1 MELLAPAGSMEA
13 LRAAVCNGADAVYLG
28 ADTFNARMNARN
40 FSAADLQEAVVYCHV
55 RGVKVH
61 LTLNTLVLDREMP
74 RAAELIRMAAS
85 CGVDAF
91 IVQDLGMVSLCR
103 QLAPDV
109 PIHASTQMSIHSL
122 EGVLEAAA
130 LGCSR
135 VVLAR
140 ELPAEEIAHICKKSP
155 VEIEVFVHGA
165 LCMCYSGQCYLSS
178 VIGRRSGN
186 RGQCAQPCRLP
197 YGYGRFESTRYPLSL
212 KDNCLAGELD
222 ELRRMGVAS
231 IKIEGRMKR
240 PEYVAIVTRAYR
252 TVLNGGKLTQADLQE
267 LETAFS
273 RQGFTDGYFKG
284 QTGSDMF
291 GRRQE
296 SEDTADL
303 FASARATYE
312 QGETQRIGVRFY
324 AMIHRGQPA
333 RLAVED
339 PDGNLCRTYGPVPEQ
354 AVYRSLTAQ
363 DLEQQLKKTGGTP
376 YLCTSVR
383 SSLDPDLMLPASAIN
398 AMRRDAIAELTAKR
412 GRAEKPHLNAYDE
425 PPRYDGISGEPQ
437 LTVAVRTAD
446 QITSRMLSMKPTVLY
461 VPLSELV
468 EHPELRQR
476 VGVETQLAAI
486 LPRVIWSGE
495 LVPIARQL
503 RTVYDMGVRQVLA
516 GNLGQL
522 HIARA
527 AGFAVRGDFG
537 LNIVNSRAMR
547 YLREQGLDS
556 QLLSFEL
563 TLPQIRD
570 ISKAVPAEVL
580 IYGRLP
586 LMLME
591 NCVIKNRTG
600 TCTCQTGTVRL
611 VDRVG
616 EEFPIV
622 KDPGTCRNVLLNGKK
637 LYLLDKKDAFRG
649 MGLWALRLQFT
660 TEISPQAGTD
670 EAYRPAVYRP
680 CGRCGRDDGQVA
692 SCPAGGHARQPSES
706 ADHRRRRICGR
717 YRHCCRYHRGHRRP
731 RTGKTPLGAGSTGHA
746 PPALRQDARGRDRSV
761 RMQRPSHRIRSR
773 RDEGNIPHA
782 L

>member
-28 ADTFNARMNARN
+28 ADTFNTRMNARN

-74 RAAELIRMAAS
+74 RAAELIRLAAS

-91 IVQDLGMVSLCR
+91 IVQDLGVVSLCR

-122 EGVLEAAA
+122 EGVMEAAA

-252 TVLNGGKLTQADLQE
+252 TVLNGGKLTPSDLQE

-273 RQGFTDGYFKG
+273 RQGFTDGYFRG

-296 SEDTADL
+296 GEDTADL

-312 QGETQRIGVRFY
+312 QGEPQRIGVRFY
-324 AMIHRGQPA
+324 AMIRRGEPA
-333 RLAVED
+333 QLAVED
-339 PDGNLCRTYGPVPEQ
+339 PDGNLCRTRGPVPEQ
-354 AVYRSLTAQ
+354 AVYRSLTPQ

-376 YLCTSVR
+376 YLCTAVR

-398 AMRRDAIAELTAKR
+398 AMRRDVIAELTAKR
-412 GRAEKPHLNAYDE
+412 GRAAPAHLNAYDE
-425 PPRYDGISGEPQ
+425 PPRYDGIAGEPQ
-437 LTVAVRTAD
+437 LTIAVRTAG

-461 VPLSELV
+461 VPLSELA
-468 EHPELRQR
+468 EHPALPQR
-476 VGVETQLAAI
+476 VSVETQLAAI

-495 LVPIARQL
+495 LAPIARQL
-503 RTVYDMGVRQVLA
+503 RTVYEMGVRQVLA

-570 ISKAVPAEVL
+570 ISKAVPAELL

-591 NCVIKNRTG
+591 NCVMKNRTG
-600 TCTCQTGTVRL
+600 ICACQTGTVRL

-637 LYLLDKKDAFRG
+637 LYLLDKKDALRG

-660 TEISPQAGTD
+660 TENPGEIDKVLMDYQG
-670 EAYRPAVYRP
+670 RAVF
-680 CGRCGRDDGQVA
+680 D
-692 SCPAGGHARQPSES
+692 
-706 ADHRRRRICGR
+706 
-717 YRHCCRYHRGHRRP
+717 
-731 RTGKTPLGAGSTGHA
+731 AGSYT
-746 PPALRQDARGRDRSV
+746 RGLY
-761 RMQRPSHRIRSR
+761 SR
-773 RDEGNIPHA
+773 GVE
-782 L
+782 

>member
-28 ADTFNARMNARN
+28 ADTFNARINARN

-74 RAAELIRMAAS
+74 RAAELIRLAAS

-122 EGVLEAAA
+122 EGVMEAAA

-140 ELPAEEIAHICKKSP
+140 ELPAEEIAHICKRSP

-252 TVLNGGKLTQADLQE
+252 TVLNGGKLMPSDLQE

-273 RQGFTDGYFKG
+273 RQGFTDGYFRG

-296 SEDTADL
+296 GEDTADL

-312 QGETQRIGVRFY
+312 QGEPQRIGVRFY
-324 AMIHRGQPA
+324 AMIRRGEPA
-333 RLAVED
+333 QLAVED
-339 PDGNLCRTYGPVPEQ
+339 PDGNLCRTRGPVPEQ
-354 AVYRSLTAQ
+354 AVYRSLTPQ

-376 YLCTSVR
+376 YLCTAVR

-398 AMRRDAIAELTAKR
+398 AMRRDVIAELTAKR
-412 GRAEKPHLNAYDE
+412 GRAAPARLNAYDE
-425 PPRYDGISGEPQ
+425 PPRYDGIAGEPQ
-437 LTVAVRTAD
+437 LTIAVRTAG

-461 VPLSELV
+461 VPLSELA
-468 EHPELRQR
+468 EHPDLPQR
-476 VGVETQLAAI
+476 VSVETQLAAI

-495 LVPIARQL
+495 LAPVARQL
-503 RTVYDMGVRQVLA
+503 RTVYEMGVRQLLA

-570 ISKAVPAEVL
+570 ISKAVPAELL

-591 NCVIKNRTG
+591 NCVMKNRTG
-600 TCTCQTGTVRL
+600 ICACQTGTVRL

-660 TEISPQAGTD
+660 TEN
-670 EAYRPAVYRP
+670 
-680 CGRCGRDDGQVA
+680 
-692 SCPAGGHARQPSES
+692 PSEI
-706 ADHRRRRICGR
+706 DKVLMDYQGR
-717 YRHCCRYHRGHRRP
+717 AVFD
-731 RTGKTPLGAGSTGHA
+731 AGSYT
-746 PPALRQDARGRDRSV
+746 RGLY
-761 RMQRPSHRIRSR
+761 SR
-773 RDEGNIPHA
+773 GVE
-782 L
+782 

>member
-85 CGVDAF
+85 CGIDAF

-398 AMRRDAIAELTAKR
+398 AMRRDVIAELTAKR

-503 RTVYDMGVRQVLA
+503 RTVYEMGVRQVLA

-660 TEISPQAGTD
+660 TEN
-670 EAYRPAVYRP
+670 
-680 CGRCGRDDGQVA
+680 
-692 SCPAGGHARQPSES
+692 PSEI
-706 ADHRRRRICGR
+706 DKVLMDYQGR
-717 YRHCCRYHRGHRRP
+717 AVFD
-731 RTGKTPLGAGSTGHA
+731 AGSYT
-746 PPALRQDARGRDRSV
+746 RGLY
-761 RMQRPSHRIRSR
+761 SR
-773 RDEGNIPHA
+773 GVE
-782 L
+782 

>member
-74 RAAELIRMAAS
+74 RAAELIRLAAS

-91 IVQDLGMVSLCR
+91 IVQDLGVVSLCR

-122 EGVLEAAA
+122 EGVMEAAA

-252 TVLNGGKLTQADLQE
+252 TVLNGGKLMPSDLQE

-273 RQGFTDGYFKG
+273 RQGFTDGYFRG

-296 SEDTADL
+296 GEDTADL

-312 QGETQRIGVRFY
+312 QGEPQRIGVRFY
-324 AMIHRGQPA
+324 AMIRRGEPA
-333 RLAVED
+333 QLAVED
-339 PDGNLCRTYGPVPEQ
+339 PDARPRAGAGGLPVTH
-354 AVYRSLTAQ
+354 AAGSGA
-363 DLEQQLKKTGGTP
+363 
-376 YLCTSVR
+376 
-383 SSLDPDLMLPASAIN
+383 A
-398 AMRRDAIAELTAKR
+398 
-412 GRAEKPHLNAYDE
+412 AEKN
-425 PPRYDGISGEPQ
+425 RRN
-437 LTVAVRTAD
+437 TVSV
-446 QITSRMLSMKPTVLY
+446 
-461 VPLSELV
+461 
-468 EHPELRQR
+468 
-476 VGVETQLAAI
+476 
-486 LPRVIWSGE
+486 
-495 LVPIARQL
+495 
-503 RTVYDMGVRQVLA
+503 
-516 GNLGQL
+516 
-522 HIARA
+522 
-527 AGFAVRGDFG
+527 
-537 LNIVNSRAMR
+537 
-547 YLREQGLDS
+547 
-556 QLLSFEL
+556 
-563 TLPQIRD
+563 
-570 ISKAVPAEVL
+570 
-580 IYGRLP
+580 
-586 LMLME
+586 
-591 NCVIKNRTG
+591 
-600 TCTCQTGTVRL
+600 
-611 VDRVG
+611 
-616 EEFPIV
+616 
-622 KDPGTCRNVLLNGKK
+622 
-637 LYLLDKKDAFRG
+637 
-649 MGLWALRLQFT
+649 
-660 TEISPQAGTD
+660 
-670 EAYRPAVYRP
+670 
-680 CGRCGRDDGQVA
+680 
-692 SCPAGGHARQPSES
+692 
-706 ADHRRRRICGR
+706 
-717 YRHCCRYHRGHRRP
+717 HRRP
-731 RTGKTPLGAGSTGHA
+731 LVSGPRSDAPGVRHQRHAARCDRGAD
-746 PPALRQDARGRDRSV
+746 RKARPCRARASERV
-761 RMQRPSHRIRSR
+761 
-773 RDEGNIPHA
+773 
-782 L
+782 

>member
-28 ADTFNARMNARN
+28 ADTFNARINARN

-74 RAAELIRMAAS
+74 RAAELIRLAAS

-122 EGVLEAAA
+122 EGVMEAAA

-140 ELPAEEIAHICKKSP
+140 ELPAEEIAHICKRSP

-212 KDNCLAGELD
+212 KDNCLAAELD

-252 TVLNGGKLTQADLQE
+252 TVLNGGKLTPSDLQE

-273 RQGFTDGYFKG
+273 RQGFTDGYFRG

-296 SEDTADL
+296 GEDTAGL

-312 QGETQRIGVRFY
+312 QGEPQRIGVRFY
-324 AMIHRGQPA
+324 AMIRRGEPA
-333 RLAVED
+333 QLAVED
-339 PDGNLCRTYGPVPEQ
+339 PDGNLCRTRGPVPEQ
-354 AVYRSLTAQ
+354 AVYRSLTPQ

-376 YLCTSVR
+376 YLCTAVR

-398 AMRRDAIAELTAKR
+398 AMRRDVIAELTAKR
-412 GRAEKPHLNAYDE
+412 GRAAPARLNAYDE
-425 PPRYDGISGEPQ
+425 PPRYDGIAGEPQ
-437 LTVAVRTAD
+437 LTIAVRTAG

-461 VPLSELV
+461 VPLSELA
-468 EHPELRQR
+468 EHPDLPQR
-476 VGVETQLAAI
+476 VSVETQLAAI

-495 LVPIARQL
+495 LAPVARQL
-503 RTVYDMGVRQVLA
+503 RTVYEMGVRQVLA

-570 ISKAVPAEVL
+570 ISKAVPAELL

-591 NCVIKNRTG
+591 NCVMKNRTG
-600 TCTCQTGTVRL
+600 ICACQTGTVRL

-637 LYLLDKKDAFRG
+637 LYLLDKKDALRG

-660 TEISPQAGTD
+660 TENPGEIDKVLMDYQG
-670 EAYRPAVYRP
+670 RAVF
-680 CGRCGRDDGQVA
+680 D
-692 SCPAGGHARQPSES
+692 
-706 ADHRRRRICGR
+706 
-717 YRHCCRYHRGHRRP
+717 
-731 RTGKTPLGAGSTGHA
+731 AGSYT
-746 PPALRQDARGRDRSV
+746 RGLY
-761 RMQRPSHRIRSR
+761 SR
-773 RDEGNIPHA
+773 GVE
-782 L
+782 

>member
-28 ADTFNARMNARN
+28 ADTFNARINARN

-61 LTLNTLVLDREMP
+61 LTLNTLVLDREML
-74 RAAELIRMAAS
+74 RAAELIRLAAS

-91 IVQDLGMVSLCR
+91 IVQDLGVVSLCR

-122 EGVLEAAA
+122 EGVMEAAA

-252 TVLNGGKLTQADLQE
+252 TVLNGGKLMPSDLQE

-273 RQGFTDGYFKG
+273 RQGFTDGYFRG

-296 SEDTADL
+296 GEDTADL

-312 QGETQRIGVRFY
+312 QGEPQRIGVRFY
-324 AMIHRGQPA
+324 AMIRRGEPA
-333 RLAVED
+333 QLAVED
-339 PDGNLCRTYGPVPEQ
+339 PDGNLCRARGPVPEQ
-354 AVYRSLTAQ
+354 AVYRSLTPQ

-376 YLCTSVR
+376 YLCTAVR

-398 AMRRDAIAELTAKR
+398 AMRRDVIAELTAKR
-412 GRAEKPHLNAYDE
+412 GRAAPAHLNAYDE
-425 PPRYDGISGEPQ
+425 PPRYDGIAGEPQ
-437 LTVAVRTAD
+437 LTIAVRTAG

-461 VPLSELV
+461 VPLSELA
-468 EHPELRQR
+468 EHPDLPQR
-476 VGVETQLAAI
+476 VSVETQLAAI

-495 LVPIARQL
+495 LIPIARQL
-503 RTVYDMGVRQVLA
+503 RTVYEMGVRQVLA

-522 HIARA
+522 HIART

-570 ISKAVPAEVL
+570 ISKAVPAELL

-591 NCVIKNRTG
+591 NCVMKNRTG
-600 TCTCQTGTVRL
+600 ICACQTGTVRL

-637 LYLLDKKDAFRG
+637 LYLLDKKDALRG

-660 TEISPQAGTD
+660 TENPGEIDKVLMDYQG
-670 EAYRPAVYRP
+670 RAVF
-680 CGRCGRDDGQVA
+680 D
-692 SCPAGGHARQPSES
+692 
-706 ADHRRRRICGR
+706 
-717 YRHCCRYHRGHRRP
+717 
-731 RTGKTPLGAGSTGHA
+731 AGSYT
-746 PPALRQDARGRDRSV
+746 RGLY
-761 RMQRPSHRIRSR
+761 SR
-773 RDEGNIPHA
+773 GVE
-782 L
+782 

>member
-1 MELLAPAGSMEA
+1 MLELLSPAGSMEA

-61 LTLNTLVLDREMP
+61 LTLNTHVLDREMP
-74 RAAELIRMAAS
+74 RAAELIRLAAS

-91 IVQDLGMVSLCR
+91 IVQDLGVVSLCR

-122 EGVLEAAA
+122 EGVMEAAA

-252 TVLNGGKLTQADLQE
+252 TVLNGGKLTPSDLQE

-273 RQGFTDGYFKG
+273 RQGFTDGYFRG

-296 SEDTADL
+296 GEDTADL

-324 AMIHRGQPA
+324 AMIRRGEPA
-333 RLAVED
+333 QLAVED
-339 PDGNLCRTYGPVPEQ
+339 PDGNLCRTRGPVPEQ
-354 AVYRSLTAQ
+354 AVYRSLTPQ

-376 YLCTSVR
+376 YLCTAVR

-398 AMRRDAIAELTAKR
+398 AMRRDVIAELTAKR
-412 GRAEKPHLNAYDE
+412 GRAAPAHLNAYDE
-425 PPRYDGISGEPQ
+425 PPRYDGIAGEPQ
-437 LTVAVRTAD
+437 LTIAVRTAG

-461 VPLSELV
+461 VPLSELA
-468 EHPELRQR
+468 EHPALPQR
-476 VGVETQLAAI
+476 VSVETQLAAI

-495 LVPIARQL
+495 LAPIARQL
-503 RTVYDMGVRQVLA
+503 RTVYEMGVRQVLA

-591 NCVIKNRTG
+591 NCVMKNRTG
-600 TCTCQTGTVRL
+600 ICACQTGTVRL

-637 LYLLDKKDAFRG
+637 LYLLDKKDALRG

-660 TEISPQAGTD
+660 TENPGEIDKVLMDYQG
-670 EAYRPAVYRP
+670 RAVF
-680 CGRCGRDDGQVA
+680 D
-692 SCPAGGHARQPSES
+692 
-706 ADHRRRRICGR
+706 
-717 YRHCCRYHRGHRRP
+717 
-731 RTGKTPLGAGSTGHA
+731 AGSYT
-746 PPALRQDARGRDRSV
+746 RGLY
-761 RMQRPSHRIRSR
+761 SR
-773 RDEGNIPHA
+773 GVE
-782 L
+782 

>member
-74 RAAELIRMAAS
+74 RAAELIRLAAS

-91 IVQDLGMVSLCR
+91 IVQDLGVVSLCR

-122 EGVLEAAA
+122 EGVMEAAA

-252 TVLNGGKLTQADLQE
+252 TVLNGGKLMPSDLQE

-273 RQGFTDGYFKG
+273 RQGFTDGYFRG

-296 SEDTADL
+296 GEDTADL

-312 QGETQRIGVRFY
+312 QGEPQRIGVRFY
-324 AMIHRGQPA
+324 AMIRRGEPA
-333 RLAVED
+333 QLAVGD
-339 PDGNLCRTYGPVPEQ
+339 PDGNLCRTRGPVPEQ
-354 AVYRSLTAQ
+354 AVYRSLTPQ

-376 YLCTSVR
+376 YLCTAVR

-398 AMRRDAIAELTAKR
+398 AMRRDVIAELTAKR
-412 GRAEKPHLNAYDE
+412 GRAAPARLNAYDE
-425 PPRYDGISGEPQ
+425 PPRYDGIAGEPQ
-437 LTVAVRTAD
+437 LTIAVRTAG

-461 VPLSELV
+461 VPLSELA
-468 EHPELRQR
+468 EHPDLPQR
-476 VGVETQLAAI
+476 VSVETQLAAI

-495 LVPIARQL
+495 LAPVARQL
-503 RTVYDMGVRQVLA
+503 RTVYEMGVRQVLA

-570 ISKAVPAEVL
+570 ISKAVPAELL

-591 NCVIKNRTG
+591 NCVMKNRTG
-600 TCTCQTGTVRL
+600 ICACQTGTVRL

-637 LYLLDKKDAFRG
+637 LYLLDKKDALRG

-660 TEISPQAGTD
+660 TENPGEIDKVLMDYQG
-670 EAYRPAVYRP
+670 RAVF
-680 CGRCGRDDGQVA
+680 D
-692 SCPAGGHARQPSES
+692 
-706 ADHRRRRICGR
+706 
-717 YRHCCRYHRGHRRP
+717 
-731 RTGKTPLGAGSTGHA
+731 AGSYT
-746 PPALRQDARGRDRSV
+746 RGLY
-761 RMQRPSHRIRSR
+761 SR
-773 RDEGNIPHA
+773 GVE
-782 L
+782 

>member
-1 MELLAPAGSMEA
+1 
-13 LRAAVCNGADAVYLG
+13 
-28 ADTFNARMNARN
+28 MNARN

-398 AMRRDAIAELTAKR
+398 AMRRDVIAELTAKR

-660 TEISPQAGTD
+660 TEN
-670 EAYRPAVYRP
+670 
-680 CGRCGRDDGQVA
+680 
-692 SCPAGGHARQPSES
+692 PSEI
-706 ADHRRRRICGR
+706 DKVLMDYQGR
-717 YRHCCRYHRGHRRP
+717 AVFD
-731 RTGKTPLGAGSTGHA
+731 AGSYT
-746 PPALRQDARGRDRSV
+746 RGLY
-761 RMQRPSHRIRSR
+761 SR
-773 RDEGNIPHA
+773 GVE
-782 L
+782 

>member
-74 RAAELIRMAAS
+74 RAAELIRLAAS

-91 IVQDLGMVSLCR
+91 IVQDLGVVSLCR

-122 EGVLEAAA
+122 EGVMEAAA

-212 KDNCLAGELD
+212 KDNCLVGELD
-222 ELRRMGVAS
+222 ELQRMGVAS

-252 TVLNGGKLTQADLQE
+252 TVLNGGKLMPSDLQE

-273 RQGFTDGYFKG
+273 RQGFTDGYFRG

-296 SEDTADL
+296 GEDTADL

-312 QGETQRIGVRFY
+312 QGEPQRIGVRFY
-324 AMIHRGQPA
+324 AMIRRGEPA
-333 RLAVED
+333 QLAVED
-339 PDGNLCRTYGPVPEQ
+339 PDGNLCRTRGPVPEQ
-354 AVYRSLTAQ
+354 AVYRSLTPQ

-376 YLCTSVR
+376 YLCTAVR

-398 AMRRDAIAELTAKR
+398 AMRRDVIAELTAKR
-412 GRAEKPHLNAYDE
+412 GRAAPARLNAYDE
-425 PPRYDGISGEPQ
+425 PPRYDGIAGEPQ
-437 LTVAVRTAD
+437 LTIAVRTAG

-461 VPLSELV
+461 VPLSELA
-468 EHPELRQR
+468 EHPDLPQR
-476 VGVETQLAAI
+476 VSVETQLAAI

-495 LVPIARQL
+495 LAPVARQL
-503 RTVYDMGVRQVLA
+503 RTVYEMGVRQVLA

-570 ISKAVPAEVL
+570 ISKAVPAELL

-591 NCVIKNRTG
+591 NCVMKNRTG
-600 TCTCQTGTVRL
+600 ICACQTGTARL

-637 LYLLDKKDAFRG
+637 LYLLDKKDALRG

-660 TEISPQAGTD
+660 TENPGEIDKVLMDYQG
-670 EAYRPAVYRP
+670 RAVF
-680 CGRCGRDDGQVA
+680 D
-692 SCPAGGHARQPSES
+692 
-706 ADHRRRRICGR
+706 
-717 YRHCCRYHRGHRRP
+717 
-731 RTGKTPLGAGSTGHA
+731 AGSYT
-746 PPALRQDARGRDRSV
+746 RGLY
-761 RMQRPSHRIRSR
+761 SR
-773 RDEGNIPHA
+773 GVE
-782 L
+782 

>member
-74 RAAELIRMAAS
+74 RAAELIRLAAS

-91 IVQDLGMVSLCR
+91 IVQDLGVVSLCR

-122 EGVLEAAA
+122 EGVMEAAA

-252 TVLNGGKLTQADLQE
+252 TVLNGGRLMPSDLQE

-273 RQGFTDGYFKG
+273 RQGFTDGYFRG

-296 SEDTADL
+296 GEDTADL

-312 QGETQRIGVRFY
+312 QGEPQRIGVRFY
-324 AMIHRGQPA
+324 AMIRRGEPA
-333 RLAVED
+333 QLAVED
-339 PDGNLCRTYGPVPEQ
+339 PDGNLCRTRGPVPEQ
-354 AVYRSLTAQ
+354 AVYRSLTPQ

-376 YLCTSVR
+376 YLCTAIR

-398 AMRRDAIAELTAKR
+398 AMRRDVIAELTAKR
-412 GRAEKPHLNAYDE
+412 GRAAPARLNAYDE
-425 PPRYDGISGEPQ
+425 PPRYDGIAGEPQ
-437 LTVAVRTAD
+437 LTIAVRTAG

-461 VPLSELV
+461 VPLSELA
-468 EHPELRQR
+468 EHPDLPQR
-476 VGVETQLAAI
+476 VSVETQLAAI

-495 LVPIARQL
+495 LAPVARQL
-503 RTVYDMGVRQVLA
+503 RTVYEMGVRQVLA

-570 ISKAVPAEVL
+570 ISKAVPAELL

-591 NCVIKNRTG
+591 NCVMKNRTG
-600 TCTCQTGTVRL
+600 ICACQTGTVRL

-637 LYLLDKKDAFRG
+637 LYLLDKKDALRG

-660 TEISPQAGTD
+660 TENPGEIDKVLMDYQG
-670 EAYRPAVYRP
+670 RAVF
-680 CGRCGRDDGQVA
+680 D
-692 SCPAGGHARQPSES
+692 
-706 ADHRRRRICGR
+706 
-717 YRHCCRYHRGHRRP
+717 
-731 RTGKTPLGAGSTGHA
+731 AGSYT
-746 PPALRQDARGRDRSV
+746 RGLY
-761 RMQRPSHRIRSR
+761 SR
-773 RDEGNIPHA
+773 GVE
-782 L
+782 

>member
-398 AMRRDAIAELTAKR
+398 AMRRDVIAELTAKR

-437 LTVAVRTAD
+437 LTVAVRAAD

-660 TEISPQAGTD
+660 TEN
-670 EAYRPAVYRP
+670 
-680 CGRCGRDDGQVA
+680 
-692 SCPAGGHARQPSES
+692 PSEI
-706 ADHRRRRICGR
+706 DKVLMDYQGR
-717 YRHCCRYHRGHRRP
+717 AVFD
-731 RTGKTPLGAGSTGHA
+731 AGSYT
-746 PPALRQDARGRDRSV
+746 RGLY
-761 RMQRPSHRIRSR
+761 SR
-773 RDEGNIPHA
+773 GVE
-782 L
+782 

>member
-28 ADTFNARMNARN
+28 ADTFNARINARN

-74 RAAELIRMAAS
+74 RAAELIRLAAS

-122 EGVLEAAA
+122 EGVMEAAA

-140 ELPAEEIAHICKKSP
+140 ELPAEEIAHICKRSP

-252 TVLNGGKLTQADLQE
+252 TVLNGGKLTPSDLQE

-273 RQGFTDGYFKG
+273 RQGFTDGYFRG

-296 SEDTADL
+296 GEDTADL

-312 QGETQRIGVRFY
+312 QGEPQRIGVRFY
-324 AMIHRGQPA
+324 AMIRRGEPA
-333 RLAVED
+333 QLAVED
-339 PDGNLCRTYGPVPEQ
+339 PDGNLCRTRGPVPEQ
-354 AVYRSLTAQ
+354 AVYRSLTPQ

-398 AMRRDAIAELTAKR
+398 AMRRDVIAELTAKR
-412 GRAEKPHLNAYDE
+412 GRAAPAHLNAYDE
-425 PPRYDGISGEPQ
+425 PPRYDGIAGEPQ
-437 LTVAVRTAD
+437 LTIAVRTAE

-468 EHPELRQR
+468 EHPELPQR
-476 VGVETQLAAI
+476 VSVETQLAAI

-495 LVPIARQL
+495 LAPVARQL
-503 RTVYDMGVRQVLA
+503 RTVYEMGVRQVLA

-522 HIARA
+522 YIARA

-570 ISKAVPAEVL
+570 ISKAVPAELLV
-580 IYGRLP
+580 YGRLP

-591 NCVIKNRTG
+591 NCVMKNRTG
-600 TCTCQTGTVRL
+600 ICTCQTGTVRL
-611 VDRVG
+611 VDRIG

-637 LYLLDKKDAFRG
+637 LYLLDKKDALRG

-660 TEISPQAGTD
+660 TENPGEIDKVLMDYQG
-670 EAYRPAVYRP
+670 RAVF
-680 CGRCGRDDGQVA
+680 D
-692 SCPAGGHARQPSES
+692 
-706 ADHRRRRICGR
+706 
-717 YRHCCRYHRGHRRP
+717 
-731 RTGKTPLGAGSTGHA
+731 AGSYT
-746 PPALRQDARGRDRSV
+746 RGLY
-761 RMQRPSHRIRSR
+761 SR
-773 RDEGNIPHA
+773 GVE
-782 L
+782 

>member
-28 ADTFNARMNARN
+28 ADTFNARINARN

-74 RAAELIRMAAS
+74 RAAELIRLAAS

-91 IVQDLGMVSLCR
+91 IVQDLGVVSLCR

-122 EGVLEAAA
+122 EGVMEAAA

-252 TVLNGGKLTQADLQE
+252 TVLNGGKLMPSDLQE

-273 RQGFTDGYFKG
+273 RQGFTDGYFRG

-296 SEDTADL
+296 GEDTADL

-312 QGETQRIGVRFY
+312 QGEPQRIGVRFY
-324 AMIHRGQPA
+324 AMIRRGEPA
-333 RLAVED
+333 QLAVED
-339 PDGNLCRTYGPVPEQ
+339 PDGNLCRTRGPVPEQ
-354 AVYRSLTAQ
+354 AVYRSLTPQ

-376 YLCTSVR
+376 YLCTAVR

-398 AMRRDAIAELTAKR
+398 AMRRDVIAELTAKR
-412 GRAEKPHLNAYDE
+412 GRAAPARLNAYDE
-425 PPRYDGISGEPQ
+425 PPRYDGIAGEPQ
-437 LTVAVRTAD
+437 LTIAVRTAG
-446 QITSRMLSMKPTVLY
+446 QITSRMLSMKPAVLY
-461 VPLSELV
+461 VPLSELA
-468 EHPELRQR
+468 EHPDLPQR
-476 VGVETQLAAI
+476 VSVETQLAAI

-495 LVPIARQL
+495 LAPVARQL
-503 RTVYDMGVRQVLA
+503 RTVYEMGVRQVLA

-570 ISKAVPAEVL
+570 ISKAVPAELL

-591 NCVIKNRTG
+591 NCVMKNRTG
-600 TCTCQTGTVRL
+600 ICACQTGTVRL
-611 VDRVG
+611 VDRLG

-637 LYLLDKKDAFRG
+637 LYLLDKKDALRG

-660 TEISPQAGTD
+660 TENPGEIDKVLMDYQG
-670 EAYRPAVYRP
+670 RAVF
-680 CGRCGRDDGQVA
+680 D
-692 SCPAGGHARQPSES
+692 
-706 ADHRRRRICGR
+706 
-717 YRHCCRYHRGHRRP
+717 
-731 RTGKTPLGAGSTGHA
+731 AGSYT
-746 PPALRQDARGRDRSV
+746 RGLY
-761 RMQRPSHRIRSR
+761 SR
-773 RDEGNIPHA
+773 GVE
-782 L
+782 

>member
-74 RAAELIRMAAS
+74 RAAELIRLAAS

-91 IVQDLGMVSLCR
+91 IVQDLGVVSLCR

-122 EGVLEAAA
+122 EGVMEAAA

-252 TVLNGGKLTQADLQE
+252 TVLNGGKLMPSDLQE

-273 RQGFTDGYFKG
+273 RQGFTDGYFRG

-296 SEDTADL
+296 GEDTADL

-312 QGETQRIGVRFY
+312 QGEPQRIGVRFY
-324 AMIHRGQPA
+324 AMIRRGEPA
-333 RLAVED
+333 QLAVED
-339 PDGNLCRTYGPVPEQ
+339 PDGNLCRTRGPVPEQ
-354 AVYRSLTAQ
+354 AVYRSLTPQ

-376 YLCTSVR
+376 YLCTAVR

-398 AMRRDAIAELTAKR
+398 AMRRDVIAELTAKR
-412 GRAEKPHLNAYDE
+412 GRAAPAHLNAYDE
-425 PPRYDGISGEPQ
+425 PPRYDGIAGEPQ
-437 LTVAVRTAD
+437 LTIAVRTAG

-461 VPLSELV
+461 VPLSELA
-468 EHPELRQR
+468 EHPDLPQR
-476 VGVETQLAAI
+476 VSVETQLAAI

-495 LVPIARQL
+495 LAPVARQL
-503 RTVYDMGVRQVLA
+503 RTVYEMGVRQVLA

-570 ISKAVPAEVL
+570 ISKAVPAELL

-591 NCVIKNRTG
+591 NCVMKNRTG
-600 TCTCQTGTVRL
+600 ICACQTDTVRL

-637 LYLLDKKDAFRG
+637 LYLLDKKDALRG

-660 TEISPQAGTD
+660 TENPGEIDKVLMDYQG
-670 EAYRPAVYRP
+670 RAVF
-680 CGRCGRDDGQVA
+680 D
-692 SCPAGGHARQPSES
+692 
-706 ADHRRRRICGR
+706 
-717 YRHCCRYHRGHRRP
+717 
-731 RTGKTPLGAGSTGHA
+731 AGSYT
-746 PPALRQDARGRDRSV
+746 RGLY
-761 RMQRPSHRIRSR
+761 SR
-773 RDEGNIPHA
+773 GVE
-782 L
+782 

>member
-28 ADTFNARMNARN
+28 ADTFNARINARN

-74 RAAELIRMAAS
+74 RAAELIRLAAS

-91 IVQDLGMVSLCR
+91 IVQDLGVVSLCR

-122 EGVLEAAA
+122 EGVMEAAA

-252 TVLNGGKLTQADLQE
+252 TVLNGGKLMPSDLQE

-273 RQGFTDGYFKG
+273 RQGFTDGYFRG

-296 SEDTADL
+296 GEDTADL

-312 QGETQRIGVRFY
+312 QGEPQRIGVRFY
-324 AMIHRGQPA
+324 AMIRRGEPA

-354 AVYRSLTAQ
+354 AVYRSLTPQ

-376 YLCTSVR
+376 YLCTAVR

-398 AMRRDAIAELTAKR
+398 AMRRDVIAELTAKR
-412 GRAEKPHLNAYDE
+412 GRAAPARLNAYDE
-425 PPRYDGISGEPQ
+425 PPRYDGIAGEPQ
-437 LTVAVRTAD
+437 LTIAVRTAG

-461 VPLSELV
+461 VPLSELA
-468 EHPELRQR
+468 EHPDLPQR
-476 VGVETQLAAI
+476 VSVETQLAAI

-495 LVPIARQL
+495 LAPVARQL
-503 RTVYDMGVRQVLA
+503 RTVYEMGVRQVLA

-570 ISKAVPAEVL
+570 ISKAVPAELL

-591 NCVIKNRTG
+591 NCVMKNRTG
-600 TCTCQTGTVRL
+600 ICACQTGTVRL

-637 LYLLDKKDAFRG
+637 LYLLDKKDALRG

-660 TEISPQAGTD
+660 TENPGEIDKVLMDYQG
-670 EAYRPAVYRP
+670 RAVF
-680 CGRCGRDDGQVA
+680 D
-692 SCPAGGHARQPSES
+692 
-706 ADHRRRRICGR
+706 
-717 YRHCCRYHRGHRRP
+717 
-731 RTGKTPLGAGSTGHA
+731 AGSYT
-746 PPALRQDARGRDRSV
+746 RGLY
-761 RMQRPSHRIRSR
+761 SR
-773 RDEGNIPHA
+773 GVE
-782 L
+782 

>member
-28 ADTFNARMNARN
+28 ADTFNARINARN

-55 RGVKVH
+55 RGAKVH

-74 RAAELIRMAAS
+74 RAAELIRLAAS

-91 IVQDLGMVSLCR
+91 IVQDLGVVSLCR

-252 TVLNGGKLTQADLQE
+252 TVLNGGKLTPSDLQE

-273 RQGFTDGYFKG
+273 RQGFTDGYFRG

-296 SEDTADL
+296 GEDTADL

-312 QGETQRIGVRFY
+312 QGEPQRIGVRFY
-324 AMIHRGQPA
+324 AMIRRGEPA
-333 RLAVED
+333 QLAVED
-339 PDGNLCRTYGPVPEQ
+339 PDGNLCRTRGPVPEQ
-354 AVYRSLTAQ
+354 AVYRSLTPQ

-376 YLCTSVR
+376 YLCTAVR

-398 AMRRDAIAELTAKR
+398 AMRRDVIAELTAKR
-412 GRAEKPHLNAYDE
+412 GRAAPARLNAYDE
-425 PPRYDGISGEPQ
+425 PPRYDGIAGEPQ
-437 LTVAVRTAD
+437 LTIAVRTAG

-461 VPLSELV
+461 VPLSELA
-468 EHPELRQR
+468 EHPDLPQR
-476 VGVETQLAAI
+476 VSVETQLAAI

-495 LVPIARQL
+495 LAPVARQL
-503 RTVYDMGVRQVLA
+503 RTVYEMGVRQVLA

-570 ISKAVPAEVL
+570 ISKAVPAELL

-591 NCVIKNRTG
+591 NCVMKNRTG
-600 TCTCQTGTVRL
+600 ICACQTGTVRL

-637 LYLLDKKDAFRG
+637 LYLLDKKDALRG

-660 TEISPQAGTD
+660 TENPGEIDKVLMDYQG
-670 EAYRPAVYRP
+670 RAVF
-680 CGRCGRDDGQVA
+680 D
-692 SCPAGGHARQPSES
+692 
-706 ADHRRRRICGR
+706 
-717 YRHCCRYHRGHRRP
+717 
-731 RTGKTPLGAGSTGHA
+731 AGSYT
-746 PPALRQDARGRDRSV
+746 RGLY
-761 RMQRPSHRIRSR
+761 SR
-773 RDEGNIPHA
+773 GVE
-782 L
+782 

>member
-74 RAAELIRMAAS
+74 RAAELIRLAAS

-91 IVQDLGMVSLCR
+91 IVQDLGVVSLCR

-122 EGVLEAAA
+122 EGVMEAAA

-252 TVLNGGKLTQADLQE
+252 TVLNGGKLMPSDLQE

-273 RQGFTDGYFKG
+273 RQGFTDGYFRG

-296 SEDTADL
+296 GEDTADL

-312 QGETQRIGVRFY
+312 QGEPQRIGVRFY
-324 AMIHRGQPA
+324 AMIRRGEPA
-333 RLAVED
+333 QLAVED
-339 PDGNLCRTYGPVPEQ
+339 PDGNLCRTRGPVPEQ
-354 AVYRSLTAQ
+354 AVYRSLTPQ

-376 YLCTSVR
+376 YLCTAVR

-398 AMRRDAIAELTAKR
+398 AMRRDVIAELTAKR
-412 GRAEKPHLNAYDE
+412 GRAAPAHLNAYDE
-425 PPRYDGISGEPQ
+425 PPRYDGIAGEPQ
-437 LTVAVRTAD
+437 LTIAVRTAG

-461 VPLSELV
+461 VPLSELA
-468 EHPELRQR
+468 EHPDLPQR
-476 VGVETQLAAI
+476 VSVETQLAAI

-495 LVPIARQL
+495 LAPVARQL
-503 RTVYDMGVRQVLA
+503 RTVYELGVRQVLA

-537 LNIVNSRAMR
+537 LKIVNSRAMR
-547 YLREQGLDS
+547 DLREQGLDS
-556 QLLSFEL
+556 QRLSFEL

-570 ISKAVPAEVL
+570 ISKAVPAELL

-591 NCVIKNRTG
+591 NCVMKNRTG
-600 TCTCQTGTVRL
+600 ICACQTGTVRL

-637 LYLLDKKDAFRG
+637 LYLLDKKDALRG

-660 TEISPQAGTD
+660 TENPGEIDKVLMDYQG
-670 EAYRPAVYRP
+670 RAVF
-680 CGRCGRDDGQVA
+680 D
-692 SCPAGGHARQPSES
+692 
-706 ADHRRRRICGR
+706 
-717 YRHCCRYHRGHRRP
+717 
-731 RTGKTPLGAGSTGHA
+731 AGSYT
-746 PPALRQDARGRDRSV
+746 RGLY
-761 RMQRPSHRIRSR
+761 SR
-773 RDEGNIPHA
+773 GVE
-782 L
+782 

>member
-40 FSAADLQEAVVYCHV
+40 FSVADLQEAVVYCHV

-74 RAAELIRMAAS
+74 RAAELIRLAAS

-91 IVQDLGMVSLCR
+91 IVQDLGVVSLCR

-122 EGVLEAAA
+122 EGVMEAAA

-252 TVLNGGKLTQADLQE
+252 TVLNGGKLMPSDLQE

-273 RQGFTDGYFKG
+273 RQGFTDGYFRG

-296 SEDTADL
+296 GEDTADL

-312 QGETQRIGVRFY
+312 QGEPQRIGVRFY
-324 AMIHRGQPA
+324 AMIRRGEPA
-333 RLAVED
+333 QLAVED
-339 PDGNLCRTYGPVPEQ
+339 PDGNLCRTRGPVPEQ
-354 AVYRSLTAQ
+354 AVYRSLTPQ

-376 YLCTSVR
+376 YLCTAVR

-398 AMRRDAIAELTAKR
+398 AMRRDVIAELTAKR
-412 GRAEKPHLNAYDE
+412 GRAAPARLNAYDE
-425 PPRYDGISGEPQ
+425 PPRYDGIAGEPQ
-437 LTVAVRTAD
+437 LTIAVRTAG

-461 VPLSELV
+461 VPLSELA
-468 EHPELRQR
+468 EHPDLRQR
-476 VGVETQLAAI
+476 VSVETQLAAI

-495 LVPIARQL
+495 LAPVARQL
-503 RTVYDMGVRQVLA
+503 RTVYEMGVRQVLA

-570 ISKAVPAEVL
+570 ISKAVPAELL

-591 NCVIKNRTG
+591 NCVMKNRTG
-600 TCTCQTGTVRL
+600 ICACQTGTVRL

-637 LYLLDKKDAFRG
+637 LYLLDKKDALRG

-660 TEISPQAGTD
+660 TENPGEIDKVLMDYQG
-670 EAYRPAVYRP
+670 RAVF
-680 CGRCGRDDGQVA
+680 D
-692 SCPAGGHARQPSES
+692 
-706 ADHRRRRICGR
+706 
-717 YRHCCRYHRGHRRP
+717 
-731 RTGKTPLGAGSTGHA
+731 AGSYT
-746 PPALRQDARGRDRSV
+746 RGLY
-761 RMQRPSHRIRSR
+761 SR
-773 RDEGNIPHA
+773 GVE
-782 L
+782 

>member
-40 FSAADLQEAVVYCHV
+40 FSAADLQEAIVYCHV

-398 AMRRDAIAELTAKR
+398 AMRRDVIAELTAKR

-468 EHPELRQR
+468 EHPELRPR

-660 TEISPQAGTD
+660 TEN
-670 EAYRPAVYRP
+670 
-680 CGRCGRDDGQVA
+680 
-692 SCPAGGHARQPSES
+692 PSEI
-706 ADHRRRRICGR
+706 DKMLMDYQGR
-717 YRHCCRYHRGHRRP
+717 AVFD
-731 RTGKTPLGAGSTGHA
+731 AGSYT
-746 PPALRQDARGRDRSV
+746 RGLY
-761 RMQRPSHRIRSR
+761 SR
-773 RDEGNIPHA
+773 GVE
-782 L
+782 

>member
-74 RAAELIRMAAS
+74 RAAELIRLAAS

-91 IVQDLGMVSLCR
+91 IVQDLGVVSLCR

-252 TVLNGGKLTQADLQE
+252 TVLNGGKLMPSDLQE

-273 RQGFTDGYFKG
+273 RQGFTDGYFRG

-296 SEDTADL
+296 GEDTADL

-312 QGETQRIGVRFY
+312 QGEPQRIGVRFY
-324 AMIHRGQPA
+324 AMIRRGEPA
-333 RLAVED
+333 QLAVED
-339 PDGNLCRTYGPVPEQ
+339 PDGNLCRTRGPVPEQ
-354 AVYRSLTAQ
+354 AVYRSLTPQ

-376 YLCTSVR
+376 YLCTAVR

-398 AMRRDAIAELTAKR
+398 AMRRDVIAELTAKR
-412 GRAEKPHLNAYDE
+412 GRAAPARLNAYDE
-425 PPRYDGISGEPQ
+425 PPRYDGIAGEPQ
-437 LTVAVRTAD
+437 LTIAVRTAG

-461 VPLSELV
+461 VPLSELA
-468 EHPELRQR
+468 EHPDLPQR

-495 LVPIARQL
+495 LAPVARQL
-503 RTVYDMGVRQVLA
+503 RTVYEMGVRQVLA

-570 ISKAVPAEVL
+570 ISKAVPAELL

-591 NCVIKNRTG
+591 NCVMKNRTG
-600 TCTCQTGTVRL
+600 ICACQTGTVRL

-637 LYLLDKKDAFRG
+637 LYLLDKKDALRG

-660 TEISPQAGTD
+660 TENPGEIDKVLMDYQGRAVFDAGIYT
-670 EAYRPAVYRP
+670 
-680 CGRCGRDDGQVA
+680 
-692 SCPAGGHARQPSES
+692 
-706 ADHRRRRICGR
+706 
-717 YRHCCRYHRGHRRP
+717 RG
-731 RTGKTPLGAGSTGHA
+731 LYS
-746 PPALRQDARGRDRSV
+746 RGV
-761 RMQRPSHRIRSR
+761 
-773 RDEGNIPHA
+773 E
-782 L
+782 

>member
-252 TVLNGGKLTQADLQE
+252 TVLNGGELTQADLQE

-398 AMRRDAIAELTAKR
+398 AMRRDVIAELTAKR

-660 TEISPQAGTD
+660 TEN
-670 EAYRPAVYRP
+670 
-680 CGRCGRDDGQVA
+680 
-692 SCPAGGHARQPSES
+692 PSEI
-706 ADHRRRRICGR
+706 DKVLMDYQGR
-717 YRHCCRYHRGHRRP
+717 AVFD
-731 RTGKTPLGAGSTGHA
+731 AGSYT
-746 PPALRQDARGRDRSV
+746 RGLY
-761 RMQRPSHRIRSR
+761 SR
-773 RDEGNIPHA
+773 GVE
-782 L
+782 

>member
-28 ADTFNARMNARN
+28 ADTFNARINARN

-74 RAAELIRMAAS
+74 RAAELIRLAAS

-122 EGVLEAAA
+122 EGVMEAAA

-140 ELPAEEIAHICKKSP
+140 ELPAEEIAHICKRSP

-252 TVLNGGKLTQADLQE
+252 TVLNGGKLTPSDLQE

-273 RQGFTDGYFKG
+273 RQGFTDGYFRG

-296 SEDTADL
+296 GEDTADL

-312 QGETQRIGVRFY
+312 QGEPQRIGVRFY
-324 AMIHRGQPA
+324 AMIRRGEPA
-333 RLAVED
+333 QLAVED
-339 PDGNLCRTYGPVPEQ
+339 PDGNLCRTRGPVPEQ
-354 AVYRSLTAQ
+354 AVYRSLTPQ

-376 YLCTSVR
+376 YLCTAVR

-398 AMRRDAIAELTAKR
+398 AMRRDVIAELTAKR
-412 GRAEKPHLNAYDE
+412 GRAAPAHLNAYDE
-425 PPRYDGISGEPQ
+425 PPRYDGIAGEPQ
-437 LTVAVRTAD
+437 LTIAVRTAG

-461 VPLSELV
+461 VPLSELA
-468 EHPELRQR
+468 EHPDLPQR
-476 VGVETQLAAI
+476 VSVETQLAAI

-495 LVPIARQL
+495 LAPVARQL
-503 RTVYDMGVRQVLA
+503 RTVYEMGVRQVLA

-570 ISKAVPAEVL
+570 ISKAVPAELL

-616 EEFPIV
+616 EEFPVV

-637 LYLLDKKDAFRG
+637 LYLLDKKDALRG

-660 TEISPQAGTD
+660 TENPGEIDKVLMDYQG
-670 EAYRPAVYRP
+670 RAVF
-680 CGRCGRDDGQVA
+680 D
-692 SCPAGGHARQPSES
+692 
-706 ADHRRRRICGR
+706 
-717 YRHCCRYHRGHRRP
+717 
-731 RTGKTPLGAGSTGHA
+731 AGSYT
-746 PPALRQDARGRDRSV
+746 RGLY
-761 RMQRPSHRIRSR
+761 SR
-773 RDEGNIPHA
+773 GVE
-782 L
+782 

>member
-74 RAAELIRMAAS
+74 RAAELIRMAAT
-85 CGVDAF
+85 CGIDAF
-91 IVQDLGMVSLCR
+91 IVQDLGVVSLCR

-109 PIHASTQMSIHSL
+109 PVHASTQMSIHSL
-122 EGVLEAAA
+122 EGVQEAAA

-140 ELPAEEIAHICKKSP
+140 ELPAEEIAHICKRSP

-252 TVLNGGKLTQADLQE
+252 TVLNGGKLTPTDLQE

-296 SEDTADL
+296 GEDTSEL

-324 AMIHRGQPA
+324 AMIRRGEPA

-354 AVYRSLTAQ
+354 AVYRSLTPQ

-398 AMRRDAIAELTAKR
+398 AMRRDVIAELTAKR
-412 GRAEKPHLNAYDE
+412 GRAAPAHLNAYDE

-437 LTVAVRTAD
+437 LTVAVRTAE

-461 VPLSELV
+461 VPLSELA

-495 LVPIARQL
+495 LVPVARQL
-503 RTVYDMGVRQVLA
+503 RMVYDMGVRQVLA

-547 YLREQGLDS
+547 YLREQGFDS

-586 LMLME
+586 LMVME
-591 NCVIKNRTG
+591 NCIIKNRTG

-660 TEISPQAGTD
+660 TENPGEIDKVLMDYQG
-670 EAYRPAVYRP
+670 RAVF
-680 CGRCGRDDGQVA
+680 D
-692 SCPAGGHARQPSES
+692 
-706 ADHRRRRICGR
+706 
-717 YRHCCRYHRGHRRP
+717 
-731 RTGKTPLGAGSTGHA
+731 AGSYT
-746 PPALRQDARGRDRSV
+746 RGLY
-761 RMQRPSHRIRSR
+761 SR
-773 RDEGNIPHA
+773 GVE
-782 L
+782 

>member
-28 ADTFNARMNARN
+28 ADTFNARINARN

-74 RAAELIRMAAS
+74 RAAELIRLAAS

-212 KDNCLAGELD
+212 KDNCLVGELD

-252 TVLNGGKLTQADLQE
+252 TVLNGGKLMPSDLQE

-273 RQGFTDGYFKG
+273 RQGFTDGYFRG

-296 SEDTADL
+296 GEDTADL

-312 QGETQRIGVRFY
+312 QGEPQRIGVRFY
-324 AMIHRGQPA
+324 AMIRRGEPA
-333 RLAVED
+333 QLAVED
-339 PDGNLCRTYGPVPEQ
+339 PDGNLCRARGPVPEQ
-354 AVYRSLTAQ
+354 AVYRSLTPQ

-376 YLCTSVR
+376 YLCTAVR

-398 AMRRDAIAELTAKR
+398 AMRRDVIAELTAKR
-412 GRAEKPHLNAYDE
+412 GRAAPARLNAYDE
-425 PPRYDGISGEPQ
+425 PPRYDGIAGEPQ
-437 LTVAVRTAD
+437 LTIAVRTAG

-461 VPLSELV
+461 VPLSELA
-468 EHPELRQR
+468 EHPDLPQR
-476 VGVETQLAAI
+476 VSVETQLAAI

-495 LVPIARQL
+495 LIPIARQL
-503 RTVYDMGVRQVLA
+503 RTVYEMGVRQVLA

-570 ISKAVPAEVL
+570 ISKAVPAELL

-591 NCVIKNRTG
+591 NCVMKNRTG
-600 TCTCQTGTVRL
+600 ICACQTGTVRL

-637 LYLLDKKDAFRG
+637 LYLLDKKDALRG

-660 TEISPQAGTD
+660 TENPGEIDKVLMDYQG
-670 EAYRPAVYRP
+670 RAVF
-680 CGRCGRDDGQVA
+680 D
-692 SCPAGGHARQPSES
+692 
-706 ADHRRRRICGR
+706 
-717 YRHCCRYHRGHRRP
+717 
-731 RTGKTPLGAGSTGHA
+731 AGSYT
-746 PPALRQDARGRDRSV
+746 RGLY
-761 RMQRPSHRIRSR
+761 SR
-773 RDEGNIPHA
+773 GVE
-782 L
+782 

>member
-1 MELLAPAGSMEA
+1 
-13 LRAAVCNGADAVYLG
+13 
-28 ADTFNARMNARN
+28 MNARN

-74 RAAELIRMAAS
+74 RAAELIRLAAS

-91 IVQDLGMVSLCR
+91 IVQDLGVVSLCR

-122 EGVLEAAA
+122 EGVMEAAA

-212 KDNCLAGELD
+212 KDNCLVGELD

-252 TVLNGGKLTQADLQE
+252 TVLNGGKLMPSDLQE

-273 RQGFTDGYFKG
+273 RQGFTDGYFRG

-296 SEDTADL
+296 GEDTADL

-312 QGETQRIGVRFY
+312 QGEPQRIGVRFY
-324 AMIHRGQPA
+324 AMIRRGEPA
-333 RLAVED
+333 QLAVED
-339 PDGNLCRTYGPVPEQ
+339 PDGNLCRTRGPVPEQ
-354 AVYRSLTAQ
+354 AVYRSLTPQ

-376 YLCTSVR
+376 YLCTAVR

-398 AMRRDAIAELTAKR
+398 AMRRDVIAELTAKR
-412 GRAEKPHLNAYDE
+412 GRAAPARLNAYDE
-425 PPRYDGISGEPQ
+425 PPRYDGIAGEPQ
-437 LTVAVRTAD
+437 LTIAVRTAG

-461 VPLSELV
+461 VPLSELA
-468 EHPELRQR
+468 EHPDLPQR
-476 VGVETQLAAI
+476 VSVETQLAAI

-495 LVPIARQL
+495 LIPIARQL
-503 RTVYDMGVRQVLA
+503 RTVYEMGVRQVLA

-522 HIARA
+522 HIART

-570 ISKAVPAEVL
+570 ISKAVPAELL

-591 NCVIKNRTG
+591 NCVMKNRTG
-600 TCTCQTGTVRL
+600 ICACQTGTVRL

-637 LYLLDKKDAFRG
+637 LYLLDKKDALRG

-660 TEISPQAGTD
+660 TENPGEIDKVLMDYQG
-670 EAYRPAVYRP
+670 RAVF
-680 CGRCGRDDGQVA
+680 D
-692 SCPAGGHARQPSES
+692 
-706 ADHRRRRICGR
+706 
-717 YRHCCRYHRGHRRP
+717 
-731 RTGKTPLGAGSTGHA
+731 AGSYT
-746 PPALRQDARGRDRSV
+746 RGLY
-761 RMQRPSHRIRSR
+761 SR
-773 RDEGNIPHA
+773 GVE
-782 L
+782 

>member
-222 ELRRMGVAS
+222 ELRRMGIAS

-398 AMRRDAIAELTAKR
+398 AMRRDVIAELTAKR

-570 ISKAVPAEVL
+570 ISKAVPAELL

-660 TEISPQAGTD
+660 TEN
-670 EAYRPAVYRP
+670 
-680 CGRCGRDDGQVA
+680 
-692 SCPAGGHARQPSES
+692 PSEI
-706 ADHRRRRICGR
+706 DKVLMDYQGR
-717 YRHCCRYHRGHRRP
+717 AVFD
-731 RTGKTPLGAGSTGHA
+731 AGSYT
-746 PPALRQDARGRDRSV
+746 RGLY
-761 RMQRPSHRIRSR
+761 SR
-773 RDEGNIPHA
+773 GVE
-782 L
+782 

>member
-74 RAAELIRMAAS
+74 RAAELIRLAAS

-91 IVQDLGMVSLCR
+91 IVQDLGVVSLCR

-122 EGVLEAAA
+122 EGVMEAAA

-212 KDNCLAGELD
+212 KDNCLVGELD

-252 TVLNGGKLTQADLQE
+252 TVLNGGKLMPSDLQE

-273 RQGFTDGYFKG
+273 RQGFTDGYFRG

-296 SEDTADL
+296 GEDTADL

-312 QGETQRIGVRFY
+312 QGEPQRIGVRFY
-324 AMIHRGQPA
+324 AMIRRGEPA
-333 RLAVED
+333 QLAVED
-339 PDGNLCRTYGPVPEQ
+339 PDGNLCRTRGPVPEQ
-354 AVYRSLTAQ
+354 AVYRSLTPQ

-376 YLCTSVR
+376 YLCTAVR

-398 AMRRDAIAELTAKR
+398 AMRRDVIAELTAKR
-412 GRAEKPHLNAYDE
+412 GRAAPARLNAYDE
-425 PPRYDGISGEPQ
+425 PPRYDGIAGEPQ
-437 LTVAVRTAD
+437 LTIAVRTAG

-503 RTVYDMGVRQVLA
+503 RTVYEMGVRQVLA

-570 ISKAVPAEVL
+570 ISKAVPAELL

-591 NCVIKNRTG
+591 NCVMKNRTG
-600 TCTCQTGTVRL
+600 ICACQTGTVRL

-616 EEFPIV
+616 EEFPVV

-637 LYLLDKKDAFRG
+637 LYLLDKKDALRG

-660 TEISPQAGTD
+660 TENPGEIDKVLMDYQG
-670 EAYRPAVYRP
+670 RAVF
-680 CGRCGRDDGQVA
+680 D
-692 SCPAGGHARQPSES
+692 
-706 ADHRRRRICGR
+706 
-717 YRHCCRYHRGHRRP
+717 
-731 RTGKTPLGAGSTGHA
+731 AGSYT
-746 PPALRQDARGRDRSV
+746 RGLY
-761 RMQRPSHRIRSR
+761 SR
-773 RDEGNIPHA
+773 GVE
-782 L
+782 

>member
-28 ADTFNARMNARN
+28 ADTFNARINARN

-74 RAAELIRMAAS
+74 RAAELIRLAAS

-91 IVQDLGMVSLCR
+91 IVQDLGVVSLCR

-122 EGVLEAAA
+122 EGVMEAAA

-212 KDNCLAGELD
+212 KDNCLVGELD

-252 TVLNGGKLTQADLQE
+252 TVLNGGKLMPSDLQE

-273 RQGFTDGYFKG
+273 RQGFTDGYFRG

-296 SEDTADL
+296 GEDTADL

-312 QGETQRIGVRFY
+312 QGEPQRIGVRFY
-324 AMIHRGQPA
+324 AMIRRGEPA
-333 RLAVED
+333 QLAVED
-339 PDGNLCRTYGPVPEQ
+339 PDGNLCRTRGPVPEQ
-354 AVYRSLTAQ
+354 AVYRSLTPQ

-376 YLCTSVR
+376 YLCTAVR

-398 AMRRDAIAELTAKR
+398 AMRRDVIAELTAKR
-412 GRAEKPHLNAYDE
+412 GRAAPARLNAYDE
-425 PPRYDGISGEPQ
+425 PPRYDGIAGEPQ
-437 LTVAVRTAD
+437 LTIAVRTAG

-461 VPLSELV
+461 VPLSELA
-468 EHPELRQR
+468 EHPDLPQR
-476 VGVETQLAAI
+476 VSVETQLAAI

-495 LVPIARQL
+495 LAPVARQL
-503 RTVYDMGVRQVLA
+503 RTVYEMGVRQVLA

-570 ISKAVPAEVL
+570 ISKAVPAELL

-591 NCVIKNRTG
+591 NCVMKNRTG
-600 TCTCQTGTVRL
+600 ICACQTGTVRL

-637 LYLLDKKDAFRG
+637 LYLLDKKDALRG

-660 TEISPQAGTD
+660 TENPGEIDKVLMDYQG
-670 EAYRPAVYRP
+670 RAVFDTGSYT
-680 CGRCGRDDGQVA
+680 
-692 SCPAGGHARQPSES
+692 
-706 ADHRRRRICGR
+706 
-717 YRHCCRYHRGHRRP
+717 RG
-731 RTGKTPLGAGSTGHA
+731 LYS
-746 PPALRQDARGRDRSV
+746 RGV
-761 RMQRPSHRIRSR
+761 
-773 RDEGNIPHA
+773 E
-782 L
+782 

>member
-28 ADTFNARMNARN
+28 ADTFNARINARN

-74 RAAELIRMAAS
+74 RAAELIRLAAS

-91 IVQDLGMVSLCR
+91 IVQDLGVVSLCR

-122 EGVLEAAA
+122 EGVMEAAA

-140 ELPAEEIAHICKKSP
+140 ELPAEEIAHICKRSP

-252 TVLNGGKLTQADLQE
+252 TVLNGGKLMPSDLQE

-273 RQGFTDGYFKG
+273 RQGFTDGYFRG

-296 SEDTADL
+296 GEDTADL

-312 QGETQRIGVRFY
+312 QGEPQRIGVRFY
-324 AMIHRGQPA
+324 AMIRRGEPA
-333 RLAVED
+333 QLAVED
-339 PDGNLCRTYGPVPEQ
+339 PDGNLCRTRGPVPEQ
-354 AVYRSLTAQ
+354 AVYRSLTPQ

-376 YLCTSVR
+376 YLCTAVR

-398 AMRRDAIAELTAKR
+398 AMRRDVIAELTAKR
-412 GRAEKPHLNAYDE
+412 GRAAPARLNAYDE
-425 PPRYDGISGEPQ
+425 PPRYDGIAGEPQ
-437 LTVAVRTAD
+437 LTIAVRTAG

-495 LVPIARQL
+495 LFPVARQL
-503 RTVYDMGVRQVLA
+503 RTVYEMGVRQVLA

-570 ISKAVPAEVL
+570 ISKAVPAELL

-591 NCVIKNRTG
+591 NCVMKNRTG
-600 TCTCQTGTVRL
+600 ICACQTGTVRL

-637 LYLLDKKDAFRG
+637 LYLLDKKDALRG

-660 TEISPQAGTD
+660 TENPGEIDKVLMDYQG
-670 EAYRPAVYRP
+670 RAVF
-680 CGRCGRDDGQVA
+680 D
-692 SCPAGGHARQPSES
+692 
-706 ADHRRRRICGR
+706 
-717 YRHCCRYHRGHRRP
+717 
-731 RTGKTPLGAGSTGHA
+731 AGSYT
-746 PPALRQDARGRDRSV
+746 RGLY
-761 RMQRPSHRIRSR
+761 SR
-773 RDEGNIPHA
+773 GVE
-782 L
+782 

>member
-28 ADTFNARMNARN
+28 ADTFNARINARN

-74 RAAELIRMAAS
+74 RAAELIRLAAS

-91 IVQDLGMVSLCR
+91 IVQDLGVVSLCR

-122 EGVLEAAA
+122 EGVMEAAA

-252 TVLNGGKLTQADLQE
+252 TVLNGGKLMPSDLQE

-273 RQGFTDGYFKG
+273 RQGFTDGYFRG

-296 SEDTADL
+296 GEDTADL

-312 QGETQRIGVRFY
+312 QGEPQRIGVRFY
-324 AMIHRGQPA
+324 AMIRRGEPA
-333 RLAVED
+333 QLAVED
-339 PDGNLCRTYGPVPEQ
+339 PDGNLCRTRGPVPEQ
-354 AVYRSLTAQ
+354 AVYRSLTPQ

-376 YLCTSVR
+376 YLCTAVR

-398 AMRRDAIAELTAKR
+398 AMRRDVIAELTAKR
-412 GRAEKPHLNAYDE
+412 GRAAPARLNAYDE
-425 PPRYDGISGEPQ
+425 PPRYDGIAGEPQ
-437 LTVAVRTAD
+437 LTIAVRTAG

-461 VPLSELV
+461 VPLSELA
-468 EHPELRQR
+468 EHPDLPQR
-476 VGVETQLAAI
+476 VSVETQLAAI

-495 LVPIARQL
+495 LAPVARQL
-503 RTVYDMGVRQVLA
+503 RTVYEMGVRQVLA

-570 ISKAVPAEVL
+570 ISKAVPAELL

-591 NCVIKNRTG
+591 NCVMKNRTG
-600 TCTCQTGTVRL
+600 ICACQTGTVRL

-616 EEFPIV
+616 EEFPVV

-637 LYLLDKKDAFRG
+637 LYLLDKKDALRG

-660 TEISPQAGTD
+660 TENPGEIDKVLMDYQG
-670 EAYRPAVYRP
+670 RAVF
-680 CGRCGRDDGQVA
+680 D
-692 SCPAGGHARQPSES
+692 
-706 ADHRRRRICGR
+706 
-717 YRHCCRYHRGHRRP
+717 
-731 RTGKTPLGAGSTGHA
+731 AGSYT
-746 PPALRQDARGRDRSV
+746 RGLY
-761 RMQRPSHRIRSR
+761 SR
-773 RDEGNIPHA
+773 GVE
-782 L
+782 

>member
-140 ELPAEEIAHICKKSP
+140 ELPADEIAHICKKSP

-273 RQGFTDGYFKG
+273 RQGFTDGYFRG

-296 SEDTADL
+296 GEDTADL

-324 AMIHRGQPA
+324 AMIHCGQPA

-398 AMRRDAIAELTAKR
+398 AMRRDVIAELTAKR

-660 TEISPQAGTD
+660 TEN
-670 EAYRPAVYRP
+670 
-680 CGRCGRDDGQVA
+680 
-692 SCPAGGHARQPSES
+692 PSEI
-706 ADHRRRRICGR
+706 DKVLMDYQGR
-717 YRHCCRYHRGHRRP
+717 AVFDAGIYTRG
-731 RTGKTPLGAGSTGHA
+731 LYS
-746 PPALRQDARGRDRSV
+746 RGV
-761 RMQRPSHRIRSR
+761 
-773 RDEGNIPHA
+773 E
-782 L
+782 